1 MKSILGLMTKILLDK
16 LFTLEIALSLL
27 FLIIALLWEA
37 VLILNPFKSSKS
49 KFKEEKEGSNIF
61 GLCILFNV
69 AVQEMKFAAIR
80 LYGY

>member
-16 LFTLEIALSLL
+16 LFTLEIALS
-27 FLIIALLWEA
+27 LLWEA

>member
-16 LFTLEIALSLL
+16 LFTLEIALS
-27 FLIIALLWEA
+27 LLWEA

-69 AVQEMKFAAIR
+69 AVQEMKSAAIR

>member
-16 LFTLEIALSLL
+16 LSTLDIALSLL
-27 FLIIALLWEA
+27 FLIMGLLWN
-37 VLILNPFKSSKS
+37 LILNPFKSSKS

-69 AVQEMKFAAIR
+69 AVQEMKFAAICI
-80 LYGY
+80 YSY

>member
-16 LFTLEIALSLL
+16 LSTLDITLSLL
-27 FLIIALLWEA
+27 FLIMGLLWN
-37 VLILNPFKSSKS
+37 LILNPFKSSKS

-69 AVQEMKFAAIR
+69 AVQEMKFAAICI
-80 LYGY
+80 YSY

>member
-16 LFTLEIALSLL
+16 LFTLEIALS
-27 FLIIALLWEA
+27 LLWEA

-80 LYGY
+80 IYGY

>member
-1 MKSILGLMTKILLDK
+1 MTKILLDK
-16 LFTLEIALSLL
+16 LFTLEIALS
-27 FLIIALLWEA
+27 LLWEA